1 MKGVRDRQIE
11 YDLRFLMAVRK
22 WAVRENSKPLLV
34 AIRSAFSDP
43 VEANPSRPITTDDDL
58 MKLSAAANEL
68 GHQVELCL
76 LLTHETGHRCTAV
89 GRLRATSISRR
100 DSEVACGTRQAR
112 R

>member
-43 VEANPSRPITTDDDL
+43 LEANPSRPITTDDDL

-89 GRLRATSISRR
+89 GRLRWSDI
-100 DSEVACGTRQAR
+100 DLEKG
-112 R
+112 